1 MSILLNPQLEL
12 GKKDLFE
19 TPLEKGDL
27 YGPDNEL
34 HSLVNS
40 LIEQIQYTDERHPFF
55 NLVRQIESGGGWGP
69 KTVEYPFG
77 NPEAESKS
85 KYGAGARGVYQFK
98 DKDARNKKG
107 EVVNAV
113 KVARGRAKQL
123 KSIFPGILDSN
134 IEDLLPSS
142 DSHPKD
148 WTDDQADLMFLF
160 NLLAQEKKGK
170 PSGFV
175 DDLIIKA
182 FGGDR
187 KSMHDVYELHHTSL
201 DDKGTRDR
209 LNRFIPLK

>member
-12 GKKDLFE
+12 GMKDLFE
-19 TPLEKGDL
+19 TPWEKGDL
-27 YGPDNEL
+27 YGPDNEV

-55 NLVRQIESGGGWGP
+55 NLVRQIESGEGYSP
-69 KTVEYPFG
+69 KDVKYPFG
-77 NPEAESKS
+77 NPDAESDS
-85 KYGAGARGVYQFK
+85 KAKGVYQFK
-98 DKDARNKKG
+98 DKDAK
-107 EVVNAV
+107 VNAV
-113 KVARGRAKQL
+113 KTARNRAKQL
-123 KSIFPGILDSN
+123 KSVFPGILDSN
-134 IEDLLPSS
+134 ILDLLPSS
-142 DSHPKD
+142 DSNPKD

-160 NLLAQEKKGK
+160 NLLAQEKKDSKGK
-170 PSGFV
+170 PIVGFI

-201 DDKGTRDR
+201 DDKGTRSR